1 MATLFYCTYLPPPGS
16 LGFVLYTF
24 KRSNFL
30 QILLLCFSIIHVHQK
45 YEQSVV
51 KMSAY
56 GITLRGIFV
65 SLLRGR
71 HEQNVS
77 GRRARRARWLS
88 EESARRPDSY
98 HLREARLERL
108 ENFTVYAVDGASH
121 TDGRLFAGH
130 EIEHKSRI

>member
-1 MATLFYCTYLPPPGS
+1 M
-16 LGFVLYTF
+16 
-24 KRSNFL
+24 
-30 QILLLCFSIIHVHQK
+30 
-45 YEQSVV
+45 

-108 ENFTVYAVDGASH
+108 ENFTVYAVDGTSH

-130 EIEHKSRI
+130 EMERKERGI